1 MYLLH
6 GMGYGTGIDLEA
18 LIEVAAW
25 MARQLGKQFLGQ
37 VYKANPFV
45 PLAG

>member
-6 GMGYGTGIDLEA
+6 GMGHGTGIDLVA

-25 MARQLGKQFLGQ
+25 MARQLSNQLLGQ
-37 VYKANPFV
+37 VYKASTFV

>member
-1 MYLLH
+1 
-6 GMGYGTGIDLEA
+6 MGHGTGIYLEA

-25 MARQLGKQFLGQ
+25 MARQLSKQLLGQ
-37 VYKANPFV
+37 VYKAGTFA